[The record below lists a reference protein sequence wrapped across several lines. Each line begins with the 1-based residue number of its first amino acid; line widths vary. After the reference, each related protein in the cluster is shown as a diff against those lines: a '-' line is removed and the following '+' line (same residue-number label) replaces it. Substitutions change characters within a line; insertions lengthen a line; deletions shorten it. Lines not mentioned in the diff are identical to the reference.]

1 MRVRVLAAAIV
12 AATLTF
18 GSVIQVAGPA
28 AASPPVVSA
37 VSEAVVNEAE
47 YEFVV
52 WLALYDE
59 RDAVRSAAWH
69 ALTWDTREKIA
80 AGIQGFFAT
89 EWAAAE
95 LLSNSSRQR
104 NKEFV
109 DYVVATC
116 VPAYAPEVCAA
127 ARAASRGTAAQQTAF
142 VRTGYAAAK
151 ERDRRFRAATGA
163 QAAALVQAD
172 RSYVAVLRD
181 NDPGAQVRLAAA
193 WALRDGAT
201 DGDLVE
207 FFSHGWA
214 YSAGLDVR
222 AHRTELAANAKQWK
236 RNLEDLTVA
245 AKGAELKARVAAGEA
260 AAQERARATQAWRSA
275 VETAGQ
281 ARVAWQNAEQVALA
295 QAEVWRQIAAAA
307 AAGSANWQPIL
318 GASTGIGGQW
328 TAEIDLAQSQAA
340 YWAGLYEKAVAAEHA
355 WAQTPA

>member
-47 YEFVV
+47 YEFVL

-59 RDAVRSAAWH
+59 SAMVRTAAW
-69 ALTWDTREKIA
+69 AAVDEKDKNVPEKIRQFFESEWDA
-80 AGIQGFFAT
+80 AKS
-89 EWAAAE
+89 
-95 LLSNSSRQR
+95 LSDNSRER

-109 DYVVATC
+109 AYVVATC

-236 RNLEDLTVA
+236 RNLEDLTVT
-245 AKGAELKARVAAGEA
+245 AKDAELKARVAAGEA